1 MNKQEQLEKK
11 VLDTKAASEAADKV
25 AAYATYVPAYLGD
38 DEAYALIYAP
48 IDDAY
53 AANANYVRA
62 KKKLATYL
70 KEQDNNG

>member
-25 AAYATYVPAYLGD
+25 AAYATYVPAYLSD

-70 KEQDNNG
+70 KEKDNNG

>member
-1 MNKQEQLEKK
+1 MNELEELEQK
-11 VLDTKAASEAADKV
+11 VADTKAASEAADKV
-25 AAYATYVPAYLGD
+25 AAYATYVPAYLSY

>member
-25 AAYATYVPAYLGD
+25 AAYATYVPAYLSD

>member
-1 MNKQEQLEKK
+1 MTKLEELEQNL
-11 VLDTKAASEAADKV
+11 VDARAASEAADKV
-25 AAYATYVPAYLGD
+25 AAYATYVPAYLSD

-62 KKKLATYL
+62 KKKLVTYL
-70 KEQDNNG
+70 KEQANV